1 MWFRLTLLAASALFL
16 AGCAGQQSALDPQ
29 GPHAAQLASLFW
41 IFTAICSAI
50 WPTVMIVLA
59 IGVIRRASLRPD
71 PLQLDAGSERRS
83 VFVVSGAAA
92 ATALTVIAL
101 TALSYVSQRRL
112 FAHEKPAITIKVTGL
127 QWWWDVRYET
137 ESPDFLNETPFASG
151 PSSVTTNAVMK
162 TSVTSPPIACVYV
175 KRSPSADST

>member
-50 WPTVMIVLA
+50 WLAVMIVLA

-71 PLQLDAGSERRS
+71 PLQLDAGGERRS
-83 VFVVSGAAA
+83 VFVVSGATA

-101 TALSYVSQRRL
+101 TALS
-112 FAHEKPAITIKVTGL
+112 
-127 QWWWDVRYET
+127 
-137 ESPDFLNETPFASG
+137 
-151 PSSVTTNAVMK
+151 
-162 TSVTSPPIACVYV
+162 
-175 KRSPSADST
+175 